1 MNQDILFN
9 EGAQWHA
16 TEQRVEFTAQQLGAL
31 IRCFISHGQLEQLA
45 GEPLLSEQAILSAFE
60 RLRFDLDVITSY
72 SIHYTKLYDISE
84 LRRNLG
90 AR

>member
-60 RLRFDLDVITSY
+60 RLRFDVEERAE
-72 SIHYTKLYDISE
+72 E
-84 LRRNLG
+84 LIEAQEFAEDG
-90 AR
+90 AIYL